1 MRKTRE
7 VLRLKVEVG
16 LSHREVATSL
26 GLSPGTVGKTLS
38 RLEAVADR
46 PM

>member
-7 VLRLKVEVG
+7 VLRLKFEVG

-26 GLSPGTVGKTLS
+26 GLSPGT
-38 RLEAVADR
+38 A
-46 PM
+46 